1 MSIVSYYILPDF
13 VGVERKKEV
22 EEQELADKEA
32 WGKGEKKEEKED
44 WYCYTEFLLTNWDS
58 KMSYV
63 DHVKRNEEQAH
74 KSMVWKVK
82 PPQK

>member
-13 VGVERKKEV
+13 VEVERKKEI
-22 EEQELADKEA
+22 EKQEVADKKA
-32 WGKGEKKEEKED
+32 WGKGGKKEEKGD
-44 WYCYTEFLLTNWDS
+44 WYCNIEFLLTNWDG

-74 KSMVWKVK
+74 KSLVWKVK
-82 PPQK
+82 PPQN